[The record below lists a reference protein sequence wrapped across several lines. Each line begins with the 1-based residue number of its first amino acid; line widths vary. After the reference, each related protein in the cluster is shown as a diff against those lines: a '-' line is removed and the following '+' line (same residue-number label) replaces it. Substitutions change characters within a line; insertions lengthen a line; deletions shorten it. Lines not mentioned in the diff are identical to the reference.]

1 MIKKT
6 NKIEYICCTI
16 NSDIC
21 ITLDVYFLFNVYG
34 IFSNYLDL
42 RW

>member
-6 NKIEYICCTI
+6 NEIQYICCTI

-21 ITLDVYFLFNVYG
+21 ITLHVYFLFNVYG
-34 IFSNYLDL
+34 IFPNYLDL
-42 RW
+42 R